1 MHFSTSIKSPEK
13 RQYNY
18 TEHLQKYCTL
28 YCEVKTI
35 KETTPLSNDSGK
47 EKLPVFKGRN
57 LQQSQ
62 AYGGAAICVTTCR
75 LGEVYG
81 TKDTCLSV
89 TLQCLE
95 YISVKSDCVSSWN
108 VSYGGI
114 FSVDMTQIEGR
125 VTQIC
130 QCRFTFKVPQ
140 TKIKAEKSAFS
151 LQSLHIQMEQT
162 AGEKTHRRLSH
173 SSLAFESHNL
183 SKQVKRGCFYDDSWN
198 FFIWPKLLVWV
209 MFLFLNVYSYPLVF
223 CLFNSVSFYQ
233 RVHKKE
239 KRKHKLSNWN

>member
-1 MHFSTSIKSPEK
+1 MGRKNSLF
-13 RQYNY
+13 
-18 TEHLQKYCTL
+18 L
-28 YCEVKTI
+28 
-35 KETTPLSNDSGK
+35 
-47 EKLPVFKGRN
+47 KGRN

-62 AYGGAAICVTTCR
+62 AHGGAATCVTTCG

-81 TKDTCLSV
+81 TKNTCLSV

-130 QCRFTFKVPQ
+130 QCCFTFEVPQ

-162 AGEKTHRRLSH
+162 AGKKTHPRLSH

-183 SKQVKRGCFYDDSWN
+183 SKQVKRGCFHDDS
-198 FFIWPKLLVWV
+198 
-209 MFLFLNVYSYPLVF
+209 
-223 CLFNSVSFYQ
+223 
-233 RVHKKE
+233 
-239 KRKHKLSNWN
+239 